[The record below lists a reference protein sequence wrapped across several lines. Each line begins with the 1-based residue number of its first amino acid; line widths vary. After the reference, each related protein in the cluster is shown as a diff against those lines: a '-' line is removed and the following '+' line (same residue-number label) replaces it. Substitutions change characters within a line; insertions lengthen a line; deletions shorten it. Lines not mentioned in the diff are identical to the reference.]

1 MTMWMKNKMSE
12 ANNQALVS
20 VLIFLLL
27 LSLSTFNIQTSRA
40 QSEDLKVYVIGD
52 TTHEISLRA
61 SQMSNGQVIPVSN
74 FVIAPES
81 VVQIKQGQ
89 NLIVNASNDEIEKV
103 KVTNAKGVTTEL
115 LPLENSQYSAS
126 KLDTGIYILNVI
138 VTMPSQSQ
146 SFGDKGA
153 YETILV
159 VLAPDQKPI
168 QKTEIT
174 KIVQKTSVDVKI
186 IFKDNDKDDDNG
198 KDGDNDNGCSNEP
211 GSAKM
216 GFPYQ
221 RRTQC
226 EVEEWDDCKK
236 IPVSEWDAKCA
247 TARERFSD
255 DCEGFK
261 NKEECDAFY
270 QDQTPPPCD
279 DNTTEGVTCTDEG
292 DSVSCEEGLADLGNG
307 CVPIE
312 EEETPS
318 NDSNDDDN
326 TPAETE
332 AQGNNT
338 DSQETE
344 SEE

>member
-1 MTMWMKNKMSE
+1 
-12 ANNQALVS
+12 
-20 VLIFLLL
+20 
-27 LSLSTFNIQTSRA
+27 
-40 QSEDLKVYVIGD
+40 
-52 TTHEISLRA
+52 
-61 SQMSNGQVIPVSN
+61 
-74 FVIAPES
+74 
-81 VVQIKQGQ
+81 
-89 NLIVNASNDEIEKV
+89 LIVNASNDEIEKV

-270 QDQTPPPCD
+270 QHQTPPPCD
-279 DNTTEGVTCTDEG
+279 DNTTEGTECTDEG
-292 DSVSCEEGLADLGNG
+292 NSVSCEEGLADLGNG

-318 NDSNDDDN
+318 NDSNDDAEENDNDQAPPEPETEEDN
-326 TPAETE
+326 T
-332 AQGNNT
+332 NNSNNQT
-338 DSQETE
+338 KI
-344 SEE
+344 